1 MASDLR
7 REFKFSTLMPAN
19 RYHPD
24 APEGETMLLQGV
36 VDCCFTGGD
45 GLTVIDFKTDRVT
58 PETAEERAQS
68 YRGQV
73 ELYSEAL
80 TALTGTLVVH
90 KVLWFFAL
98 GQGFEV

>member
-1 MASDLR
+1 
-7 REFKFSTLMPAN
+7 MPA
-19 RYHPD
+19 RDYDPAAAEED
-24 APEGETMLLQGV
+24 SILLQGV
-36 VDCCFTGGD
+36 VDCCFTSGD

-58 PETAEERAQS
+58 PETAEARAQS

-80 TALTGTLVVH
+80 SALTGTPVVH

-98 GQGFEV
+98 GRGFEV